1 MQANKTKYAMRHLL
15 LIIFII
21 IPSLCFTIN
30 ASQHPSDSLIHL
42 LKSTN
47 SSPQKIQICRNLAD
61 IYLDAPEAK
70 MYLLQMY
77 HEALKINNKEYALN
91 ALDDI
96 IAEEVNILNKDSLSK
111 YINCIKKIVSPE
123 EFQSLLPQYHMRIF
137 EAQSFSDQKDE
148 AIEKELDLSLI
159 HI

>member
-1 MQANKTKYAMRHLL
+1 
-15 LIIFII
+15 
-21 IPSLCFTIN
+21 
-30 ASQHPSDSLIHL
+30 
-42 LKSTN
+42 
-47 SSPQKIQICRNLAD
+47 
-61 IYLDAPEAK
+61 
-70 MYLLQMY
+70 MY

-148 AIEKELDLSLI
+148 AETQRGFSLFREKPEI
-159 HI
+159 GGITACQCEE

>member
-1 MQANKTKYAMRHLL
+1 MNQNG
-15 LIIFII
+15 
-21 IPSLCFTIN
+21 PN
-30 ASQHPSDSLIHL
+30 
-42 LKSTN
+42 
-47 SSPQKIQICRNLAD
+47 
-61 IYLDAPEAK
+61 
-70 MYLLQMY
+70 
-77 HEALKINNKEYALN
+77 KINNKEYALN

-148 AIEKELDLSLI
+148 AIEKELDLMNSKENTSNIYKEIATTYTVGTSFYANQKHKEASPYLA
-159 HI
+159 